1 MQTASQTSSRTRLI
15 GLAFIV
21 AALLAALVLANIAA
35 ALFAIWQLDPG
46 AAVSAPWAGLFDAPR
61 ANDRSDL
68 GAMLSMA
75 LFGGSALACLVFA
88 VERVLR
94 LALQQLQRT
103 W

>member
-1 MQTASQTSSRTRLI
+1 MACLLGFPYEAENAI
-15 GLAFIV
+15 HGGC
-21 AALLAALVLANIAA
+21 AAWRRGWRNE
-35 ALFAIWQLDPG
+35 PG